1 MEPKTEN
8 LRNWLLD
15 LEPHPFLEKSTSFA
29 GGSVLSFL
37 IAHHVGFV
45 SEAGGVAQKGLVK
58 LVSSIKRVK
67 YVLETD
73 KQSLLRLTGSDS
85 CPL

>member
-29 GGSVLSFL
+29 GGSVLFFL

-45 SEAGGVAQKGLVK
+45 SDAGGVAQKGLVK
-58 LVSSIKRVK
+58 LVSSIKRGQICFRNRQAK
-67 YVLETD
+67 SLEID
-73 KQSLLRLTGSDS
+73 RL
-85 CPL
+85 